1 MKDLLLKAKQEI
13 EIVMDVVY
21 MSGHP
26 LPPNLQPIFY
36 NWITGNPKLFDDVTR
51 TWCWNLFVSDLPYA
65 KHGYRNG

>member
-51 TWCWNLFVSDLPYA
+51 NW
-65 KHGYRNG
+65 

>member
-1 MKDLLLKAKQEI
+1 MIQSKVYKLKADAVVMKDLLLKAKQEI

-51 TWCWNLFVSDLPYA
+51 NW
-65 KHGYRNG
+65 